1 MTPDLG
7 FDLLVAALVGL
18 AVGLEREWSG
28 HSTGPD
34 ARFAGL
40 RTFSMLGA
48 IGGLGGWFLRIGQ
61 PVASACLLSGAVL
74 FAIVA
79 YASTMRRPGST
90 VDGTTEVAAL
100 LVVGMGVTAGLGNR
114 ALASGSATLLLVLL
128 AEKSTFQNALQRI
141 GAAELRATLQFA
153 VLALVVLPLIP
164 SEAYG
169 PYDAFQ
175 PRQLWT
181 VVLLFSAL
189 NFGGY
194 IARRIV
200 GETQGLGITGLLGGL
215 VSSTAVTLAFS
226 RRSRKEPELSSA
238 LAFGVAAA
246 CTVLLLRVLVVATVL
261 QPALFAE
268 LLPLLGAPFIFSA
281 GMFSLV
287 FWRERP
293 RHHAD
298 HASADPATPRL
309 EDTTHTGIAETK
321 RPDPSSSERNAAE
334 GTPGDVA
341 SANGMQNPLAL
352 WTSIQMAI
360 AFQLVLF
367 LIAWV
372 QATVGNPGILASAA
386 LLGLTDMDALTLSMT
401 RLAND
406 GALTHVAALAIGIG
420 VIANTVL
427 KLCVALVLGGAPY
440 RPRAGSALLALGAIS
455 GLALWW
461 RW

>member
-1 MTPDLG
+1 MTPELG

-28 HSTGPD
+28 HATGPD

-48 IGGLGGWFLRIGQ
+48 IGGLGGWLLRIGQ
-61 PVASACLLSGAVL
+61 PVAAACLLSGAIL

-79 YASTMRRPGST
+79 YATTMRRPGST
-90 VDGTTEVAAL
+90 VDGTTEIAAI

-164 SEAYG
+164 AGAYG
-169 PYDAFQ
+169 PYGAFQ
-175 PRQLWT
+175 PRQLWS

-189 NFGGY
+189 SFAGY

-200 GETQGLGITGLLGGL
+200 GETQGLGITGLLGGM
-215 VSSTAVTLAFS
+215 VSSTAVTLSFS
-226 RRSRKEPELSSA
+226 RRSRQEPELSSA

-246 CTVLLLRVLVVATVL
+246 CTVLLLRVLVVATAL
-261 QPALFAE
+261 QPSLFAE
-268 LLPLLGAPFIFSA
+268 LLPLLGAPFIL
-281 GMFSLV
+281 GVGIFSLV

-293 RHHAD
+293 RHHPPHDATHQREHAD
-298 HASADPATPRL
+298 ENH
-309 EDTTHTGIAETK
+309 ETK
-321 RPDPSSSERNAAE
+321 EPHTSSSGRHADDEMQ
-334 GTPGDVA
+334 GDVA
-341 SANGMQNPLAL
+341 LANGLQNPLAL
-352 WTSIQMAI
+352 WTSVQMAI

-367 LIAWV
+367 LVAWV
-372 QATVGNPGILASAA
+372 QATVGNPGVLASAA

-401 RLAND
+401 RLAKD
-406 GALTHVAALAIGIG
+406 GALTHLAALAIGIG

-427 KLCVALVLGGAPY
+427 KLCVALVLGGPAY
-440 RPRAGSALLALGAIS
+440 RPRAASALLMLGAIS